1 MSCRQ
6 VSRGGAA
13 VVSAERRRPV
23 VVLYERIAD
32 AIHAGVYPPG
42 STLPSE
48 PRLAAELGVSRP
60 ALREAL
66 LLLQED
72 GLLTVRRGVG
82 RTVNDRPP
90 RRGFEHL
97 RPLEELLAQGAPV
110 AVRALLRTVEEP
122 TDFTTQHL
130 LAPAGAE
137 LRFWESLLVAEGT
150 AGVLSQEWA
159 APDAVLAQAH
169 PAFAA
174 ALSAAPRGSMLAVL
188 SGASRDVPLTGH
200 CAVTA
205 TLLGQRRGQQ
215 LGRAAETPAVL
226 VTQVVRAGET
236 PVLAAKHMLPTGAP
250 ALPVLQ
256 SG

>member
-1 MSCRQ
+1 MA
-6 VSRGGAA
+6 VSGQQ
-13 VVSAERRRPV
+13 RRPV

-32 AIHAGVYPPG
+32 AIHEGTYPPG

-72 GLLTVRRGVG
+72 GLLSVRRGVG

-90 RRGFEHL
+90 RRGYEHIQ
-97 RPLEELLAQGAPV
+97 PLEELLSTGSPLR
-110 AVRALLRTVEEP
+110 VRPLLRAVEEP

-137 LRFWESLLVAEGT
+137 LRFWESLMAGEGT
-150 AGVLSQEWA
+150 AAALSHEWA
-159 APDAVLAQAH
+159 AAEEVLDLVH
-169 PAFAA
+169 PAFADALRA
-174 ALSAAPRGSMLAVL
+174 AHAPAGSMLAVL
-188 SGASRDVPLTGH
+188 VGASRGVTLTGH
-200 CAVTA
+200 SGVSA
-205 TLLGQRRGQQ
+205 TLLGQRRGEQ

-226 VTQVVRAGET
+226 VTQVVRVDDT
-236 PVLAAKHMLPTGAP
+236 PILAAKHMLPTGAP

-256 SG
+256 SN

>member
-1 MSCRQ
+1 MALK
-6 VSRGGAA
+6 GH
-13 VVSAERRRPV
+13 RRRPV
-23 VVLYERIAD
+23 VALYERIAD
-32 AIHAGVYPPG
+32 AVHDGTYPPG

-48 PRLAAELGVSRP
+48 PKLAAELGVSRP

-82 RTVNDRPP
+82 RTVNARPP

-97 RPLEELLAQGAPV
+97 QPLEELIGGGTGPR
-110 AVRALLRTVEEP
+110 VRALLRSLEEP

-130 LAPAGAE
+130 LAPARAE
-137 LRFWESLLVAEGT
+137 LRFWES
-150 AGVLSQEWA
+150 VLGGESGPAALSHEWA
-159 APDAVLAQAH
+159 AADEVLDRVH

-174 ALSAAPRGSMLAVL
+174 ALRACEQAAEADRAVSMLAVL
-188 SGASRDVPLTGH
+188 LGASREVALHAHSGI
-200 CAVTA
+200 TA
-205 TLLGQRRGQQ
+205 TLLGRRRGEQ
-215 LGRAAETPAVL
+215 LGRPADTPAVL
-226 VTQVVRAGET
+226 VTQVVRVGDT

-256 SG
+256 SH